1 MSNPRWHRK
10 RPFLTFNHLGK
21 ELTTSEAV
29 FLFAYLFESLCRNT
43 SLWISEG
50 EIRLVPWPM
59 TAIPLAI
66 FMAIMVFAPVMV
78 HLVEKAGMDSLAR
91 LVAHFGYTWMGLL
104 FLFFSASL
112 MTDFY
117 RLLIYLGE
125 LIVQRGFSTLSLSS
139 QHLFFISLL
148 LSLLITTYGFFEAND
163 IRTEHVTI
171 TTPKIPPEVGRVKI
185 VQISDVHLG
194 LIMRERRLKRII
206 KEVHAANPDILVSTG
221 DLIDGQIDNLLG
233 IAAMLRQITPRYGK
247 FAITGNHEFYAGLDR
262 ALDFT
267 EKAGFSVLRGEGLT
281 VSGLLNIAGVDDPA
295 GKYRGL
301 YKEVGEKEL
310 LSRLPKEKFTILLK
324 HRPVVDN
331 NAVGFFD
338 LQISGHVHN
347 GQIFPF
353 TLITKLYYPYAQ
365 GLYDLRDNA
374 HLYVSRGSGTWGPPI
389 RFLSPPEV
397 TVIELVHR

>member
-1 MSNPRWHRK
+1 MRLFF
-10 RPFLTFNHLGK
+10 FLLIFLSLYAGLHVYGFLKARSALSLG
-21 ELTTSEAV
+21 
-29 FLFAYLFESLCRNT
+29 
-43 SLWISEG
+43 
-50 EIRLVPWPM
+50 PM

-78 HLVEKAGMDSLAR
+78 HLVEKFGLGSLAR
-91 LVAHFGYTWMGLL
+91 LVAHIGYTWMGLL

-148 LSLLITTYGFFEAND
+148 LSLVITTYGFFEAND

-185 VQISDVHLG
+185 VQISDIHIG
-194 LIMRERRLKRII
+194 LIVGEGRLKRIL
-206 KEVHAANPDILVSTG
+206 KKVHAANPDILVSTG

-267 EKAGFSVLRGEGLT
+267 EKAGFKVLRGEGLT
-281 VSGLLNIAGVDDPA
+281 VSGFINIAGVDDPA

-301 YKEVGEKEL
+301 YREVAEKEL
-310 LSRLPKEKFTILLK
+310 LSRLPREKFTILLK

-331 NAVGFFD
+331 SAVEFFD

-365 GLYDLRDNA
+365 GLYGLGDNA

>member
-1 MSNPRWHRK
+1 MRLFF
-10 RPFLTFNHLGK
+10 FLLIFLSLYAGLHVYGFLKARSALSLG
-21 ELTTSEAV
+21 
-29 FLFAYLFESLCRNT
+29 
-43 SLWISEG
+43 
-50 EIRLVPWPM
+50 PM

-78 HLVEKAGMDSLAR
+78 HLVEKFALDSLAR
-91 LVAHFGYTWMGLL
+91 LLAHIGYTWMGLL
-104 FLFFSASL
+104 FLFFSVSL

-117 RLLIYLGE
+117 RLLICLGE
-125 LIVQRGFSTLSLSS
+125 LIVQRNFSTLSLST

-148 LSLLITTYGFFEAND
+148 LSLVITTYGFFEANN
-163 IRTEHVTI
+163 IQTEYVTI
-171 TTPKIPPEVGRVKI
+171 RTPKISAEVGRIKI
-185 VQISDVHLG
+185 VQISDAHLG
-194 LIMRERRLKRII
+194 LIMRERRLKRILE
-206 KEVHAANPDILVSTG
+206 KVYTANPDILVSTG
-221 DLIDGQIDNLLG
+221 DLVDGQIDNLLG
-233 IAAMLRQITPRYGK
+233 LAAMLRQITPRYGK

-267 EKAGFSVLRGEGLT
+267 EKAGFKVLRGEGLT

-301 YKEVGEKEL
+301 YREVEEKEL
-310 LSRLPKEKFTILLK
+310 LSKLPKEKFTILLK

>member
-1 MSNPRWHRK
+1 MRLFF
-10 RPFLTFNHLGK
+10 FLLIFLSLYAGLHVYGFLKARSALSLG
-21 ELTTSEAV
+21 
-29 FLFAYLFESLCRNT
+29 
-43 SLWISEG
+43 
-50 EIRLVPWPM
+50 PM

-78 HLVEKAGMDSLAR
+78 HLVEKFGLDSLAR
-91 LVAHFGYTWMGLL
+91 LVAHIGYTWMGLL

-125 LIVQRGFSTLSLSS
+125 LIVQRGFSTLSLST
-139 QHLFFISLL
+139 QYLFFISLL
-148 LSLLITTYGFFEAND
+148 LSLVITTYGFFEANN

-171 TTPKIPPEVGRVKI
+171 RTPKISAEVGRVKI
-185 VQISDVHLG
+185 VQISDIHIG
-194 LIMRERRLKRII
+194 LIVGEGRLKRIL
-206 KEVHAANPDILVSTG
+206 KKVHAANPDILVSTG

-267 EKAGFSVLRGEGLT
+267 EKAGFTVLRGEGLT
-281 VSGLLNIAGVDDPA
+281 VPGVINIAGVDDPA
-295 GKYRGL
+295 GQSQGL
-301 YKEVGEKEL
+301 HKGVAEEEL
-310 LSRLPKEKFTILLK
+310 LSRLPREKFTILLK
-324 HRPVVDN
+324 HRPQVDK
-331 NAVGFFD
+331 NAAGLFD
-338 LQISGHVHN
+338 LQLSGHVHK

-353 TLITKLYYPYAQ
+353 TLITKLYYPHIQ
-365 GLYDLRDNA
+365 GLYDLRDKA

-397 TVIELVHR
+397 TVIELVHKLGAHSQEKGHQPKIDKEAQDIV

>member
-1 MSNPRWHRK
+1 VRLFF
-10 RPFLTFNHLGK
+10 FLLIFLSLYAGLHLYG
-21 ELTTSEAV
+21 
-29 FLFAYLFESLCRNT
+29 FLKARSALSL
-43 SLWISEG
+43 G
-50 EIRLVPWPM
+50 PM

-66 FMAIMVFAPVMV
+66 FMAIMIFAPVMV
-78 HLVEKAGMDSLAR
+78 HLVERFGLDSLAR
-91 LVAHFGYTWMGLL
+91 LLAHIGYTWMGLL
-104 FLFFSASL
+104 FLFFSVSL
-112 MTDFY
+112 LTDFY

-125 LIVQRGFSTLSLSS
+125 LIVHRGFSTLNLSS

-148 LSLLITTYGFFEAND
+148 LSLVITTYGFLEANN

-171 TTPKIPPEVGRVKI
+171 TSTKIPPEVGRVKI

-194 LIMRERRLKRII
+194 LIMRERRLKGIL
-206 KEVHAANPDILVSTG
+206 KKVHSANPDILVSTG
-221 DLIDGQIDNLLG
+221 DLVDGQIDNLLG
-233 IAAMLRQITPRYGK
+233 LAAMLRQITPRYGK

-267 EKAGFSVLRGEGLT
+267 EKAGFSILRGEGFT
-281 VSGLLNIAGVDDPA
+281 VSGFINIAGVDDPA
-295 GKYRGL
+295 GKYSGL
-301 YKEVGEKEL
+301 YREVAEKEL

-331 NAVGFFD
+331 NAVEFFD
-338 LQISGHVHN
+338 LQVSGHVHN

-365 GLYDLRDNA
+365 GLYDLRDKA

-389 RFLSPPEV
+389 RFLSPPEI